1 MSNANPSRLGQV
13 KGAGDVEAIWLKQF
27 SGEVLTAFETMVKLR
42 DRVRVRTIES
52 GKSAQF
58 PATFKAKASYHVPG
72 TEITG
77 QPIQHNEVTITLDDL
92 LISDVFVAQIDE
104 LKNHYDVRGPYSQE
118 LGHALALFYDRMIA
132 QNIINAARGGELF
145 AGDGG
150 GTVIQES
157 DVSSSADFV
166 SSAADAIAAI
176 NLAKQKMDEKDVPVD
191 IMPVYACVK
200 TPIWYLIANSDKNIN
215 RDLGGDGSLARQAL
229 RTISDIEII
238 KSNAPLFGR
247 DVTPYNATSNVDGL
261 VGAPA
266 SNAYALP
273 STYPAKYHADLTNT
287 IGMVWTEPA
296 AAVLQLLGLQMESEW
311 DIRRQGTLMV
321 AKMAVGAGPL
331 RSKCAVELQ
340 VTP

>member
-1 MSNANPSRLGQV
+1 MSNANPSRLGQIAGT
-13 KGAGDVEAIWLKQF
+13 GAVDALWLKQF

-42 DRVRVRTIES
+42 DRVRFRTIES
-52 GKSAQF
+52 SKSAQF
-58 PATFKAKASYHVPG
+58 PATFKAKAGYHVPG
-72 TEITG
+72 TEILG
-77 QPIQHNEVTITLDDL
+77 QSIQHNEVTITLDDL
-92 LISDVFVAQIDE
+92 LISDVFIAEIDE

-118 LGHALALFYDRMIA
+118 LGHSLALFYDRMIA
-132 QNIINAARGGELF
+132 QNIIVSARGTELF
-145 AGDGG
+145 TGDGG
-150 GTVIQES
+150 GTVVQES
-157 DVSSSADFV
+157 DVGGSADFV

-215 RDLGGDGSLARQAL
+215 RDFGGDGSLARQSL

-247 DVTPYNATSNVDGL
+247 DVTPYNASSNADGL
-261 VGAPA
+261 VGAP
-266 SNAYALP
+266 SGAYALP

-296 AAVLQLLGLQMESEW
+296 AAVLQLMGLQMESEW

-321 AKMAVGAGPL
+321 AKMAVGAGAL
-331 RSKCAVELQ
+331 RSKCAVELT